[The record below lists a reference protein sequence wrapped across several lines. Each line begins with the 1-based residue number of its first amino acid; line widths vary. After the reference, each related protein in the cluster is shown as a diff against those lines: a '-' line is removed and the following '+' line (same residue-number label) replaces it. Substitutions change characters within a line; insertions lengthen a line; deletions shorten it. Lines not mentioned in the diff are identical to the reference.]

1 MITTKVDRI
10 CARVDFEQLIRCH
23 LFLPDGPQQDLPLV
37 VFLHGAGEREA
48 DGNKFEAVARNV
60 ANKLDYEKTGFAV
73 LVPQCPPGEIWNPHI
88 VYELIE
94 TVLDTNERILNEVY
108 LVGHSMGARGVW
120 DTAFQYPDAFAG
132 LVPVAGVGC
141 YLLAHKIVHVPTMI
155 VHGVMDN
162 VVNIDES
169 LRMHSALA
177 AARKQTQTKRDTEPL
192 FLITET
198 FEDHNSILGMV
209 FDQKLV
215 SRFIKTVTPT
225 VVTEEPQT
233 V

>member
-1 MITTKVDRI
+1 MITTKTDRV
-10 CARVDFEQLIRCH
+10 CARVDLEQLIRYH
-23 LFLPDGPQQDLPLV
+23 LLLPDGPQQDLPLV
-37 VFLHGAGEREA
+37 VFLHGAGDREA

-60 ANKLDYEKTGFAV
+60 ANKLDYEKNGFAV
-73 LVPQCPPGEIWNPHI
+73 LVPQCPVGEIWNPHI

-141 YLLAHKIVHVPTMI
+141 YLLAHKIARVPTMI

-169 LRMHSALA
+169 LRMYGALSVE
-177 AARKQTQTKRDTEPL
+177 RKKNGQHKNAPL
-192 FLITET
+192 FLVTET
-198 FEDHNSILGMV
+198 FENHNSVLDMV
-209 FDQKLV
+209 FAEELV
-215 SRFIKTVTPT
+215 GKFIRNIKG
-225 VVTEEPQT
+225 VVQEAT
-233 V
+233 